1 MVAAAVGMAVVNM
14 ADFANLALLAPAGPL
29 GRKLE
34 EAVVVPSEEVPPD
47 VITMQSVV
55 ALVDEASGER
65 VVLSLVYPSEA
76 DAASGRVSVLA
87 PLGMALFGA
96 TLGERLVCESG
107 DLRVAELIY
116 QPEQSMRTNLV
127 VRD

>member
-1 MVAAAVGMAVVNM
+1 MVAAAVVMAVVNR
-14 ADFANLALLAPAGPL
+14 ADFANLALLATAGPL
-29 GRKLE
+29 GRKLA

-65 VVLSLVYPSEA
+65 VVVSLVYPTEA

-87 PLGMALFGA
+87 PLGMATPSARRRAHLPAGA
-96 TLGERLVCESG
+96 QHADPSGGARLM
-107 DLRVAELIY
+107 RVRRLPSAA
-116 QPEQSMRTNLV
+116 
-127 VRD
+127 